1 MQIKPKKTNGKLRRT
16 KQLILSLFLTAIIFF
31 WYCVPVYISVLAQ
44 NFSQEISPCYESA
57 QARYACFIK
66 ERKGEFERAK
76 EIESFRRSVRE
87 KKEELL
93 LDSIQL
99 SKKQFENNRQEIM
112 KQIKYSRSRNIS
124 HKGEKYSLTYGYV
137 VEIKP

>member
-1 MQIKPKKTNGKLRRT
+1 MQTKPKKTTAKLRRT
-16 KQLILSLFLTAIIFF
+16 KQLSLRLFLTAMIFSL
-31 WYCVPVYISVLAQ
+31 YCVSVYISVSAQ

-76 EIESFRRSVRE
+76 EIEAFRRSVRE
-87 KKEELL
+87 TKEELL
-93 LDSIQL
+93 LDSIHL
-99 SKKQFENNRQEIM
+99 SKKQFEKNRLELM